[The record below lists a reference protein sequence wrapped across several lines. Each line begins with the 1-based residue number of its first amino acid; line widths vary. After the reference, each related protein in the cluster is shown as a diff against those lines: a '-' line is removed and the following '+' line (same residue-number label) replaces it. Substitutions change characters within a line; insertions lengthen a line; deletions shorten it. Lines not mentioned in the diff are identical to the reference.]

1 MCSRSRE
8 HTGLI
13 IHPSLPLALGLEF
26 EPLTLAWFVIIG
38 DFGPCM
44 FKSFLLEGAG
54 DLKMLL
60 PLEIGVELRFGC
72 DLLTV

>member
-1 MCSRSRE
+1 
-8 HTGLI
+8 
-13 IHPSLPLALGLEF
+13 
-26 EPLTLAWFVIIG
+26 
-38 DFGPCM
+38 M